1 MGASAQAATKE
12 IYLLVGTQGIEKAKA
27 DLEYFDRQIKKVE
40 SSAKSLSQ
48 SMVKAYKDAAETG
61 RKIEEASKKAAEA
74 MQVASLNANGFSSA
88 LKTVGGAASRTVEIL
103 MRAAYLLPGLGFAGI
118 VGGIVDM
125 VSAVAGGT
133 AQQIEYDKALKEQ
146 IEKTNKALAER
157 KKHLEDVIALQIAAF
172 NKQRGAIAGIAG
184 VDPASLS
191 PQGLQKSLEL
201 AEKQERLDITRN
213 GLEKEYV
220 DLLRQRALISE
231 KGQRVGN
238 LIEAGG
244 LFNQAARVGQQIRA
258 VEANLRRLRNEQ
270 IDINRDLRQ
279 FAGAPLNESE
289 PKTKADKN
297 TGADPL
303 DAIKKRIAEY
313 VKALAAFQQR
323 YIKSILDADRNA
335 VASLRKQQD
344 ADFALQVER
353 YKFQQERIKEAYSAG
368 KEAGGSGGMFAFIG
382 EDLGAQ
388 NAADKIR
395 GIQDAIHEG
404 ITRPAQIAKEATDQL
419 GHGLADAAA
428 AAILEGKSFKAAA
441 NEVLKSVARK
451 ALAMA
456 IFEGAAALASLAI
469 LDFRGAAL
477 HGQAAA
483 TYGIVAGVAA
493 LGASATGGLRSGS
506 GGGSSSG
513 GTGVGAPKANTN
525 GSGSGS
531 GGATVYNFQ
540 VNYNGIRTSTRD
552 HEDLI
557 RLLNSQAGRN
567 GAAKLDR
574 RLVA

>member
-12 IYLLVGTQGIEKAKA
+12 IYLLVGTQGADKAKA
-27 DLEYFDRQIKKVE
+27 DLVDFDRAVKKTTD
-40 SSAKSLSQ
+40 SAKDQAKSTDKLSDAWERLGKIKEKTNQALEKVGFALAGVSLAMGGAIGIVGNVVTVFGDFIESITHAEEREKKLKDSIAATNQ
-48 SMVKAYKDAAETG
+48 KIIEQKKHLQEVADLQFGSFNAARGRLASMAGVDTSAMSPRQLA
-61 RKIEEASKKAAEA
+61 AAEA
-74 MQVASLNANGFSSA
+74 LAQRQDALTLSRNA
-88 LKTVGGAASRTVEIL
+88 KEREYVEIL
-103 MRAAYLLPGLGFAGI
+103 R
-118 VGGIVDM
+118 
-125 VSAVAGGT
+125 
-133 AQQIEYDKALKEQ
+133 EQ
-146 IEKTNKALAER
+146 A
-157 KKHLEDVIALQIAAF
+157 ALQARARSLGDVTQGNVIQA
-172 NKQRGAIAGIAG
+172 GA
-184 VDPASLS
+184 
-191 PQGLQKSLEL
+191 
-201 AEKQERLDITRN
+201 
-213 GLEKEYV
+213 
-220 DLLRQRALISE
+220 
-231 KGQRVGN
+231 
-238 LIEAGG
+238 
-244 LFNQAARVGQQIRA
+244 LFNQARLSGQRRA
-258 VEANLRRLRNEQ
+258 AAESA
-270 IDINRDLRQ
+270 LRQ
-279 FAGAPLNESE
+279 YREQQVEIEREFRRVAGADLNA
-289 PKTKADKN
+289 PGAAGGGAAKDDGQTKA
-297 TGADPL
+297 L
-303 DAIKKRIAEY
+303 VDAIRDRIAAFVNGLFEEKAARDKLFAASDKAAAEFRKKQEDDFKASADLY
-313 VKALAAFQQR
+313 RQQKEALAKR
-323 YIKSILDADRNA
+323 
-335 VASLRKQQD
+335 
-344 ADFALQVER
+344 
-353 YKFQQERIKEAYSAG
+353 QEEAYSAG